1 MKYEIIAMILT
12 NALIFIAL
20 GYMAKI
26 FLNELHTLIFV
37 DLKKIKDENKD

>member
-12 NALIFIAL
+12 NILMFVMLA
-20 GYMAKI
+20 GMAKI
-26 FLNELHTLIFV
+26 FLNELYTLIFV